1 MSTQPTEPLRPAV
14 PQDPDAD
21 WERVRARVMARL
33 AQTVPATWSDHN
45 AVDPGVTLAESAAY
59 GMADLHYRV
68 AVRPFD
74 AWPLEVRD
82 WEPDAAR
89 HWHAT
94 VPAGTPGFLAA
105 ALAPGA
111 TSAVVLE
118 PLVRDCVSSADA
130 NARLS
135 EAPWSLA
142 FDAGQRPVVIAL
154 MRQRWV
160 RQVAQEHADLVA
172 DAVAAET
179 AVAEAAL
186 AAGLVPDPV
195 EVRDARAADVLAFS
209 LPLWPEELTAVVRR
223 ERRRLAQEALV
234 ARLAEVRGATTT
246 AAAATV
252 RAALE
257 RDHLSAV
264 EVDRAMAAAEQPPGL
279 EPEDLEDAAGR
290 STVWPPHPIQALT
303 CEPVVALD
311 YARRARAHTGVGRAW
326 AVPGR
331 LRGIAWNGLPTGTAA
346 DIAVDEDAVAVT
358 LVVERVSTGG
368 TSDDF
373 LRAVLAT
380 AIGPEATAPFP
391 DWRVDVDDLEP
402 RRVICDEVGAALLAR
417 APILVQATLVT
428 AVGVDRDAVVDDVRA
443 RISAFFAAGR
453 PESRVPD
460 AAPTVDGP
468 WPRSEQP
475 AGGWF
480 PGEPI
485 RFTEVVDTIVGN
497 PEVWGVEKLA
507 MKVEGEADFVP
518 QSEGSLAIPADAVP
532 VLADARCLRVRF
544 SLASECGDA

>member
-1 MSTQPTEPLRPAV
+1 MSTQPIEPLRPVA
-14 PQDPDAD
+14 PREPDAD
-21 WERVRARVMARL
+21 WERVRARVMTRL
-33 AQTVPATWSDHN
+33 ARTVPGTWSDHN
-45 AVDPGVTLAESAAY
+45 AVDPGVTLAESAAF
-59 GMADLHYRV
+59 GLADLHYRV

-94 VPAGTPGFLAA
+94 MPAGTPGVLAA

-118 PLVRDCVSSADA
+118 PLVRDCVSLADA

-135 EAPWSLA
+135 EAPWSGVFSA
-142 FDAGQRPVVIAL
+142 AHRQVVIAL

-172 DAVAAET
+172 GAVAAET
-179 AVAEAAL
+179 ATAEAAL

-195 EVRDARAADVLAFS
+195 EVRDARAAAELAS
-209 LPLWPEELTAVVRR
+209 TVPLWAEELTAAVRR

-234 ARLAEVRGATTT
+234 ARLGEVR
-246 AAAATV
+246 AATV
-252 RAALE
+252 STAGATRAALA
-257 RDHLSAV
+257 RDHLAPA
-264 EVDRAMAAAEQPPGL
+264 EVDAAMAAAEQPPGVV
-279 EPEDLEDAAGR
+279 PEDLEDAAGR

-311 YARRARAHTGVGRAW
+311 YARRARAHAGVGRAW
-326 AVPGR
+326 AVAGR
-331 LRGIAWNGLPTGTAA
+331 LEGIAWNGLPTGSAA
-346 DIAVDEDAVAVT
+346 DIAVDEDAAAVT

-380 AIGPEATAPFP
+380 AIGPEVTAPFP

-417 APILVQATLVT
+417 APVLVQATLVT
-428 AVGVDRDAVVDDVRA
+428 AVGVDRDAVVDDVRT

-453 PESRVPD
+453 PETRTPD

-468 WPRSEQP
+468 WPWSQQP
-475 AGGWF
+475 SGGWF

-507 MKVEGEADFVP
+507 MKVEGDADFVP
-518 QSEGSLAIPADAVP
+518 QSEGSLAIPPDAVP

-544 SLASECGDA
+544 SLTSECGDA